1 MVPLGEVN
9 TYSFR
14 GSKGD
19 NNIKSTADNNRDGY
33 NNLTSDY
40 NSYWDATK
48 GDLTVYV
55 LTPEDPHMRKVY
67 IYWVH
72 TNYGI
77 QLDGGTA
84 DKEVWKTQ
92 WHDFMVML

>member
-33 NNLTSDY
+33 KDLTSDS
-40 NSYWDATK
+40 NIYWDAMNS
-48 GDLTVYV
+48 DLTVYV
-55 LTPEDPHMRKVY
+55 LTPEEPHMRKVY
-67 IYWVH
+67 REWVH
-72 TNYGI
+72 DNDGI
-77 QLDGGTA
+77 QLDGGIA
-84 DKEVWKTQ
+84 DKEV
-92 WHDFMVML
+92 